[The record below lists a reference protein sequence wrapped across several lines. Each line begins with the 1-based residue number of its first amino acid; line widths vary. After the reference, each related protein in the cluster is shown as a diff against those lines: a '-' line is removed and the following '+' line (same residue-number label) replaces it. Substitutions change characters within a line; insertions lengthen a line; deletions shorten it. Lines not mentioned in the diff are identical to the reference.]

1 MPRLKTDRI
10 AWRQVGDEVVVLDL
24 STSQYLS
31 ANATAGLL
39 WRGLERGATRD
50 ELIAELTQE
59 YEVDADTAAADV
71 DDFLA
76 DCRARDLIEEDGA

>member
-1 MPRLKTDRI
+1 MDRI
-10 AWRQVGDEVVVLDL
+10 AWRQIGDEMVVLDL
-24 STSQYLS
+24 RTSRYMS

-39 WRGLERGATRD
+39 WRGLERGASRD
-50 ELIAELTQE
+50 ELIAELTGE